1 MHPNHGHQRDE
12 ILEALWTM
20 AEDQLQSREDLA
32 ARVKTSR
39 LDEILAE
46 MIADGDVARES
57 GRLIITESSRERA
70 GQIIRRHRLA
80 ERLFC
85 DLFGLE
91 EQSWEASACSFE
103 HILDEKVTESVC
115 AFLGHP
121 PVCPHGKPIPP
132 GRCCN
137 GERKPIEPLVIPL
150 KELKVG
156 QSGRI
161 VFITPR
167 TKRRLSRLA
176 SYGVIPGSELTLN
189 QRFPS
194 YVIRIDQTDVAL
206 ETEIAKEIFVRV
218 ERG

>member
-1 MHPNHGHQRDE
+1 MRPNF
-12 ILEALWTM
+12 
-20 AEDQLQSREDLA
+20 
-32 ARVKTSR
+32 V
-39 LDEILAE
+39 
-46 MIADGDVARES
+46 
-57 GRLIITESSRERA
+57 
-70 GQIIRRHRLA
+70 
-80 ERLFC
+80 
-85 DLFGLE
+85 
-91 EQSWEASACSFE
+91 
-103 HILDEKVTESVC
+103 
-115 AFLGHP
+115 FLTRCGHP
-121 PVCPHGKPIPP
+121 TIPP

-137 GERKPIEPLVIPL
+137 GQRQPIEPLVIPL

-206 ETEIAKEIFVRV
+206 ETEIAKEILVKV